1 MPTPMEVDSDLAARA
16 SATPVVIRNPEELA
30 TADAGAHTV
39 ESMANRNDV
48 TVNDVTVNVVQVG
61 TTEETIETGIG
72 FVDI

>member
-1 MPTPMEVDSDLAARA
+1 
-16 SATPVVIRNPEELA
+16 
-30 TADAGAHTV
+30 
-39 ESMANRNDV
+39 MANRNDV